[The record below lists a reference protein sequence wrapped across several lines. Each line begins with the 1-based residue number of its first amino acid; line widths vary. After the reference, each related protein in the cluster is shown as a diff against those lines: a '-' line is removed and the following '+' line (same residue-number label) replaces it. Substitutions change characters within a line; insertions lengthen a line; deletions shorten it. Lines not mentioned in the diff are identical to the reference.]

1 MHLHKGLLALFILSG
16 TALLAG
22 CGSVEN
28 VKGDVAKVDRRTL
41 PADAAGFRLKGK
53 PSGEAVLQEMKLCP
67 VQERH
72 TFREVRVSKQS
83 GLIAVPQGIGCAFVK
98 VGEIGNLMTGSPGG
112 APSNCRGYS
121 STDRRETGK
130 NIAGAWRTV
139 SREPCGGARPVPAGG
154 TLSVHFTKTRTVK
167 TYTIGK
173 GGSVRFSRE
182 DLARLR
188 IYFTILRDM
197 EIDVRYRG
205 AKWRQKLT
213 LE

>member
-1 MHLHKGLLALFILSG
+1 MHLRKGLLAVFILSG
-16 TALLAG
+16 TALLSG

-67 VQERH
+67 VQERR
-72 TFREVRVSKQS
+72 TFREVRVSKHS
-83 GLIAVPQGIGCAFVK
+83 GLIAVPQGIGCALVK
-98 VGEIGNLMTGSPGG
+98 VGEIGNFMTGGG
-112 APSNCRGYS
+112 GEPSNCRGYS

-139 SREPCGGARPVPAGG
+139 RREACGEARPAPASG
-154 TLSVHFTKTRTVK
+154 TLSVHFPKTRTVK
-167 TYTIGK
+167 TYPIGK
-173 GGSVRFSRE
+173 GGAIRFSRE

-205 AKWRQKLT
+205 AKWRQKIT